1 MGISGEEAR
10 RMETAIDLK
19 AIIERI
25 AELKRTALELRAMGD
40 DLPSLACNT
49 ARLLAS
55 LKMLELGF
63 CEAAD
68 LESDD

>member
-1 MGISGEEAR
+1 MD
-10 RMETAIDLK
+10 MAIDLK
-19 AIIERI
+19 AINARI
-25 AELKRTALELRAMGD
+25 ATLKKTALELKAMGD

-49 ARLLAS
+49 ARILAS